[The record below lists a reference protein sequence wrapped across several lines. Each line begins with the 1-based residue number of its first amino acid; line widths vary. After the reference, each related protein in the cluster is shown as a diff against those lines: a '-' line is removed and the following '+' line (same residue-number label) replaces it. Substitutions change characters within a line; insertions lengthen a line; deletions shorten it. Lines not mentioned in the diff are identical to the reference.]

1 MSTVESVPLQPSSDS
16 GIASAKRAITGVGRN
31 AAILTAATLA
41 CKAGSLLVVPFVLR
55 AFTKADYG
63 VYSAAFAYAGLLG
76 MITYFGMGP
85 IVIRDIAR
93 RERSRGLVIF
103 HCIALRM
110 ALLVVAAVALVALGF
125 ARHFSNAMWI
135 LAWLAFAVM
144 GFDAVMGAARS
155 SLQAEECFGR
165 MAVVDVVR
173 KASQWVLAFAVILLG
188 LGITSLALCVVIA
201 AAIAAAAA
209 TWLGMDRADFRGLRF
224 EPAYAL
230 NMLKLSAPM
239 GISAAFVLALE
250 RVDIWVLDTYKGAA
264 AVGDYA
270 AAVAFKPAF
279 LAQAVVWAVLPLAFR
294 LGRNDRDALART
306 VRTGGRY
313 LFITGAA
320 MSIVFLRG
328 GAVLMPLLGGGQYEA
343 SIPVFEIM
351 GLTIPFVYVSFLYLH
366 ALTAVDKQ
374 FIAAL
379 VFAIGLAVNIAM
391 DLVLVPPMG
400 PTGAIL
406 GTLCAQALMTLAAL
420 AAVWKLV
427 GRPVGWKDLRML
439 LSAGGA
445 AAVGYAVYS
454 AAIIDLGAIALCAFA
469 ALLVASK
476 ALTKDDFR
484 LVIRAFGRKEQYNG
498 ASELS

>member
-1 MSTVESVPLQPSSDS
+1 V
-16 GIASAKRAITGVGRN
+16 KRSITGVGRN
-31 AAILTAATLA
+31 AAILTGATLA
-41 CKAGSLLVVPFVLR
+41 CKAGSLLVVPFILR

-63 VYSAAFAYAGLLG
+63 AYSAAFAYAGLLG

-93 RERSRGLVIF
+93 RERPRGSVIF
-103 HCIALRM
+103 HCVVLRM
-110 ALLVVAAVALVALGF
+110 ALLAVAAVALVALGH
-125 ARHFSNAMWI
+125 ARHFSNMMWA

-144 GFDAVMGAARS
+144 GFDAVMGAVKS
-155 SLQAEECFGR
+155 SLQAEERFGR

-173 KASQWVLAFAVILLG
+173 KASQWALAVAVIILG
-188 LGITSLALCVVIA
+188 TGITSLALCVVIA

-209 TWLGMDRADFRGLRF
+209 MWLGLSRDDFQGLKF
-224 EPAYAL
+224 APSYAL

-250 RVDIWVLDTYKGAA
+250 RVDIWVLDTYKGSA

-279 LAQAVVWAVLPLAFR
+279 LAQAVVWAILPLAFR
-294 LGRNDRDALART
+294 LGKSDRDSLART

-320 MSIVFLRG
+320 MAIVFLRG
-328 GAVLMPLLGGGQYEA
+328 GAVLMPLLGGAQYKA
-343 SIPVFEIM
+343 SVPVFEIM

-374 FIAAL
+374 FVAAL
-379 VFAIGLAVNIAM
+379 VFAFGLAVNVSM
-391 DLVLVPPMG
+391 DLALVPSMG

-406 GTLCAQALMTLAAL
+406 GTLCAEALMSLAAL
-420 AAVWKLV
+420 AAVWRFV

-439 LSAGGA
+439 LSAAGA
-445 AAVGYAVYS
+445 AAAAYAVS
-454 AAIIDLGAIALCAFA
+454 AAGIVDLGAVALCAFA
-469 ALLVASK
+469 LLLVASK
-476 ALTKDDFR
+476 ALTGDDLR
-484 LVIRAFGRKEQYNG
+484 LVIRAFSRRARSDDAAESSQDPVG
-498 ASELS
+498 LC